1 MRTLHVVICACF
13 AGVLALPPGAQAASK
28 SPSDV
33 TRSPSDVT
41 VILNFEGPGSQISI
55 DTMEREAGLILKS
68 SGLQLGWGMMGQD
81 PHAEY
86 KDLVVVTFRGSC
98 EFDPWRSQTLEPGP
112 FAFTHITN
120 GEVMP
125 FAEVNCDRV
134 LSAVRDAM
142 LGRGYAGV
150 DQFIGRALGRVV
162 AHELV
167 HMLTRSTQH
176 RSHGLQQPA
185 LSPRQ
190 LIEPQ
195 LSLDAF
201 DVNRLQQDPTAH

>member
-1 MRTLHVVICACF
+1 MRTLRVAICACF
-13 AGVLALPPGAQAASK
+13 ACVLALSPAAQAARK
-28 SPSDV
+28 
-33 TRSPSDVT
+33 SPSDVT
-41 VILNFEGPGSQISI
+41 VILNFQGPWSQISI
-55 DTMEREAGLILKS
+55 DAMEREAGLILKS
-68 SGLQLGWGMMGQD
+68 SGLQLGWGTMGQD
-81 PHAEY
+81 PGAQY
-86 KDLVVVTFRGSC
+86 KALVVVTFRGSC
-98 EFDPWRSQTLEPGP
+98 EFDPGRSQTLEPGA
-112 FAFTHITN
+112 FAFTHIAN

-134 LSAVRDAM
+134 VGAVRDAM

-167 HMLTRSTQH
+167 HIMTRSTQH
-176 RSHGLQQPA
+176 GSHGLQQPA

-195 LSLDAF
+195 LLLNAL
-201 DVNRLQQDPTAH
+201 DVNRLQQDPVGH

>member
-1 MRTLHVVICACF
+1 MRTLPVVICACF
-13 AGVLALPPGAQAASK
+13 AGVLALQPGAQAASK

-33 TRSPSDVT
+33 TVL
-41 VILNFEGPGSQISI
+41 LNFEGPWSQISI
-55 DTMEREAGLILKS
+55 DTMQREAGQILKS
-68 SGLQLGWGMMGQD
+68 SGLQLGWGMMGHNSQ
-81 PHAEY
+81 AEY

-201 DVNRLQQDPTAH
+201 DVNRLQQDPAAH